1 MFRKRK
7 KELSIK
13 NSTKGY
19 FEEINLKKDAR
30 YVCRANKVR
39 VKEDE
44 VTPPKKESSTLCLS
58 RDARN

>member
-7 KELSIK
+7 KELSSK
-13 NSTKGY
+13 NSTKG

-44 VTPPKKESSTLCLS
+44 VTPPEKVSSTLCLS
-58 RDARN
+58 TDARN